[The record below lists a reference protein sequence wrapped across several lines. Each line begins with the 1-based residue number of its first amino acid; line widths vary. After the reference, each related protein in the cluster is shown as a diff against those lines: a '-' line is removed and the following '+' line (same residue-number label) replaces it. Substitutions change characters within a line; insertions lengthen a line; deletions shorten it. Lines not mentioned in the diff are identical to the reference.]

1 MRLRMRWAWLMLL
14 PASALLVFS
23 AAYFFLNSPVGRQ
36 AGDTFAGVVLVMAVS
51 AMVAAGLAAYV
62 LAMRRLRALDAL
74 TAVVGDA
81 LGPDVQ
87 IGPGDDLEALR
98 QGVEAMARRLSAL
111 RSDMQQHVAQATA
124 ELTRQKQAIELA
136 SQAKS
141 RFLASASHDL
151 RQPMHAIGLFASA
164 LEPHVATAE
173 GKAILDKIQA
183 SLATTESLF
192 SAVLDV
198 SRLDA
203 GSVQPQV
210 GRVSV
215 THLLE
220 RLRDDFQYEA
230 AAHGLRIRLRGAA
243 YHVESDPVLLDR
255 ILRNLVSNAL
265 RYTDKG
271 GILLAARRHGD
282 HIRFQVWDSGI
293 GIPAEHFS
301 SIFTEFY
308 QVQPVRPGRM
318 KGLGL
323 GLAIVDRL
331 ARLLGH
337 RLEVRSVAGKG
348 SVFNLD
354 VPLAGSALS
363 GGARAMEAP
372 VAAYARLEGR
382 VLLLDDDEEVL
393 DALGTLLQGWGLDV
407 TIARDGTEAMRQ
419 LRQPPSLVVTD
430 YRLGASESGLD
441 VVDRLRH
448 LFRGAMFPV
457 IVITGDMAGACKRS
471 VEARAYPLLN
481 KPVHPAKL
489 RALVTRL
496 LRRDPASA

>member
-1 MRLRMRWAWLMLL
+1 MLL
-14 PASALLVFS
+14 PAMVLLVLPV
-23 AAYFFLNSPVGRQ
+23 AYFFLNSPTAGQ
-36 AGDTFAGVVLVMAVS
+36 AGNTLFSVAL
-51 AMVAAGLAAYV
+51 VAAVLNMAAVAWGVYT
-62 LAMRRLRALDAL
+62 LAMRWLRALDASA
-74 TAVVGDA
+74 AVVRAA
-81 LGPDVQ
+81 LGPQDRMT
-87 IGPGDDLEALR
+87 PGDELEALR
-98 QGVEAMARRLSAL
+98 QGVELMAKQLSAL
-111 RSDMQQHVAQATA
+111 RGDMRQRVAEATD

-164 LEPHVATAE
+164 LEPHVATEE
-173 GKAILDKIQA
+173 GKAILGKIQA

-192 SAVLDV
+192 GAVLDV

-210 GRVSV
+210 SRISV
-215 THLLE
+215 PHLLE

-230 AAHGLRIRLRGAA
+230 AAHGLRIRVHAAA

-282 HIRFQVWDSGI
+282 NIRFQVWDSGI

-308 QVQPVRPGRM
+308 QVQPVRQGRM

-337 RLEVRSVAGKG
+337 RLDLRSVTGKG
-348 SVFNLD
+348 SVFSLD
-354 VPLAGSALS
+354 VPLAEAAAS
-363 GGARAMEAP
+363 GGARAMESP
-372 VAAYARLEGR
+372 AASYTRLDGR

-430 YRLGASESGLD
+430 YRLGASETGLD

-448 LFRGAMFPV
+448 LFRGATFPV

-471 VEARAYPLLN
+471 VAEQAYPLLN
-481 KPVHPAKL
+481 KPVQPAKL

-496 LRRDPASA
+496 LRRDSASA